1 MITISMNKSMT
12 ENGCWHCGHVNAAEA
27 GCLIALS
34 LVRAEKDVTVARFT
48 KNGIQVIDVD
58 RNVTPVQMVKK
69 FELTS
74 IDTIDMSKPM
84 QWAIQEK
91 KSIDVFI
98 NITDQICQKLDSS
111 EEGIKSYRAKMN
123 LPNAK

>member
-1 MITISMNKSMT
+1 MNKSIM
-12 ENGCWHCGHVNAAEA
+12 ENGCWSCGHVNAAEA

-34 LVRAEKDVTVARFT
+34 LLRAEKDVTVAKFT
-48 KNGIQVIDVD
+48 KNGVQVIDVD
-58 RNVTPVQMVKK
+58 PNSTLLQVMKK
-69 FELTS
+69 FDLS
-74 IDTIDMSKPM
+74 SVDTIDMSKPM

-98 NITDQICQKLDSS
+98 NITDQICQKLESS
-111 EEGIKSYRAKMN
+111 EDGIKSYRTKMN

>member
-12 ENGCWHCGHVNAAEA
+12 ENGCWHCGNVNAAEA

-34 LVRAEKDVTVARFT
+34 LLRAEKNVTVAKFT

-58 RNVTPVQMVKK
+58 PNSTLLQMMKK
-69 FELTS
+69 FEVTS
-74 IDTIDMSKPM
+74 IDSIDMSKPM
-84 QWAIQEK
+84 LWAIQEK

-111 EEGIKSYRAKMN
+111 EEGIRSYRTKMN